1 MKKLICAALALA
13 LPVTAAA
20 CLAEATPESTPESTP
35 VPVYE
40 RETVIAGY
48 ETMDDGRH
56 IVYAETWEYPIVD
69 GQRGSGR
76 PVAEDEGDAYTEP
89 HHFTKDVCDD
99 CNAQNAAQP
108 GTFINA
114 SGAVVAQGAPAAEVL
129 KQVFA
134 AIPEDIA
141 VTVLDVEA
149 DQAASLTDAV
159 KADKPQAELATLL
172 ANFPAVTLDNV
183 DCRVVGITYMGKDEW
198 QVREH
203 YAFSAADSTLVKLY

>member
-1 MKKLICAALALA
+1 MSRFICALLALMLVFAPTALAEA
-13 LPVTAAA
+13 QP
-20 CLAEATPESTPESTP
+20 EATPE
-35 VPVYE
+35 PVYE

-89 HHFTKDVCDD
+89 HHFTNDVCDD
-99 CNAQNAAQP
+99 CNAKNAAQP

-114 SGAVVAQGAPAAEVL
+114 SGAVVAQGAPASEIL

-141 VTVLDVEA
+141 VTLPDVTT
-149 DQAASLTDAV
+149 DQAARLTDAV
-159 KADKPQAELATLL
+159 KGDMPQADLAKLL
-172 ANFPAVTLDNV
+172 ADFPAETIDKV
-183 DCRVVGITYMGKDEW
+183 DCHVVGITYMGKDEW
-198 QVREH
+198 QVRER
-203 YAFSAADSTLVKLY
+203 YAFSAADGTLVKLY

>member
-1 MKKLICAALALA
+1 MTRFICAALALMLVLA
-13 LPVTAAA
+13 PVA
-20 CLAEATPESTPESTP
+20 LAEAQPEATP

-56 IVYAETWEYPIVD
+56 IVYAETWEYPVVD

-89 HHFTKDVCDD
+89 HHFTDGVCDE
-99 CNAQNAAQP
+99 CNAQNAAAP
-108 GTFINA
+108 GAFINA
-114 SGAVVAQGAPAAEVL
+114 SGAVVNQGAPAAEVL

-134 AIPEDIA
+134 AIPQDVA

-149 DQAASLTDAV
+149 EPAARLTDAI
-159 KADKPQAELATLL
+159 KADAPQADLAKLL
-172 ANFPAVTLDNV
+172 ADFPAETVDNV
-183 DCRVVGITYMGKDEW
+183 DCRVVGITYMGQDEW

-203 YAFSAADSTLVKLY
+203 YAFSAADGTLVKLY